1 MIRPPVVES
10 VGENYVVIEP
20 VAGMLK
26 LINNRVEQ
34 IKKLESKLV
43 MMDYSSVLVLVC
55 LHTQHTDTDGVTIY
69 KSVAVKIATELN
81 QQYLSNAGTLRGVFA
96 DISEEDFI
104 KIVNEFQFTYPRDVI
119 DSVFNKIDQLCFF
132 TAKKVE
138 DEKKD

>member
-1 MIRPPVVES
+1 MIRPPIVES

-20 VAGMLK
+20 PAGMLK

-43 MMDYSSVLVLVC
+43 MIDYSSLLVLVC
-55 LHTQHTDTDGVTIY
+55 LHTQHTDQPGVTIY
-69 KSVAVKIATELN
+69 RSVAVKIATELN
-81 QQYLSNAGTLRGVFA
+81 QQYLNNAGTLRGVFA
-96 DISEEDFI
+96 DISEEDFV
-104 KIVNEFQFTYPRDVI
+104 KIITEFQFSYPRDVI
-119 DSVFNKIDQLCFF
+119 DSVFNKIDSMCFF